1 MEGIVQY
8 FELLQWFSEN
18 RHLPLYSN
26 NLIFNDDEFRP
37 SIVTDN
43 PNEDSVSESCDASA
57 SNIAMDRFM
66 QCRNMYV
73 VPVHDD
79 GHCLLHAIRI
89 SLSVEGIGSFTEE
102 QLGSMLSEEIDTHL
116 DFYQNFVASNDLELQ
131 NSHPQFF
138 NRSTI

>member
-1 MEGIVQY
+1 
-8 FELLQWFSEN
+8 
-18 RHLPLYSN
+18 
-26 NLIFNDDEFRP
+26 
-37 SIVTDN
+37 
-43 PNEDSVSESCDASA
+43 
-57 SNIAMDRFM
+57 
-66 QCRNMYV
+66 MYV